1 MSQSKHGYYGKYGGK
16 FMPETLAGPLESVEK
31 AYREALEDKTF
42 EDLLNRDRKFFIGRE
57 TPLYLAQNL
66 SEELGIKLYF
76 KREDLCH
83 TGAHKINNAIG
94 QARLAKRMGITH
106 LIAETGA
113 GQHGIAT
120 ATAAAK
126 LGMTCTVF
134 MGATDVIRQAHNVDR
149 MKMLG
154 ARVIS
159 VEKGTKVLKDATNE
173 ALRYWV
179 ANPRT
184 CFYVIGSAIGPAPYP
199 EMVKHF
205 QSVIGTEARKQI
217 LEQIGRLPDE
227 VIACIGGGSNAIGI
241 FSSFL
246 EDKTVKLTGI
256 EAAGKGL
263 DTDFHAA
270 TITSGKVG
278 VFHGSKM
285 YLLQDENGQIKET
298 HSISAGLDYPGVGPE
313 HCHLNDI
320 GRVNYYSVTDEAVI
334 KAFKRTV
341 RAEGII
347 PALESAH
354 ALAHVFAT
362 KYPKDHIII
371 LNLSGRGDK
380 DLAQLL
386 AEHKEEVL

>member
-1 MSQSKHGYYGKYGGK
+1 MKSNGYYGEYGGK
-16 FMPETLAGPLESVEK
+16 FMPETLAGPLENVEK
-31 AYREALEDKTF
+31 AYRQAMKDPDFLED
-42 EDLLNRDRKFFIGRE
+42 LNKDHKFFIGRE
-57 TPLYLAQNL
+57 TPLYYAQNL
-66 SEELGIKLYF
+66 SQELGIHLYF

-94 QARLAKRMGITH
+94 QARLAKRMGIDH

-126 LGMTCTVF
+126 LGMKCTVF
-134 MGATDVIRQAHNVDR
+134 MGFSDIKRQAHNVDR
-149 MKMLG
+149 MRMLG
-154 ARVIS
+154 ATVIA
-159 VEKGTKVLKDATNE
+159 VEKGSNVLKDATSE

-179 ANPRT
+179 SHPT
-184 CFYVIGSAIGPAPYP
+184 SCFYVIGSAIGPAPYP
-199 EMVKHF
+199 EMVRNF
-205 QSVIGTEARKQI
+205 QSIIGTEARKQC
-217 LEQIGRLPDE
+217 LNQFGTLPDE

-241 FSSFL
+241 FSAFI
-246 EDKTVKLTGI
+246 EDTSVKLTGV

-263 DTDFHAA
+263 HTDFHAA

-313 HCHLNDI
+313 HCYLNDI
-320 GRVNYYSVTDEAVI
+320 KRVDYRSVTDKEVIEAFR
-334 KAFKRTV
+334 KTV
-341 RAEGII
+341 RSEGII

-354 ALAHVFAT
+354 AIAHVLKST
-362 KYPKDHIII
+362 YPKGYTIV

-380 DLAQLL
+380 DLDQLL
-386 AEHKEEVL
+386 REHKEEVL